1 MKMCV
6 LKFQSVLAGLLGLSI
21 TCPTYA
27 ADTYQ
32 SINEPRTI
40 LEMRTYL
47 NYSAIR
53 VDPAFVD
60 TVGCGGTVQGL
71 WIVVDWSTST
81 DNKAMYN
88 AALSAFLLNKP
99 ITFGVKNDCNY
110 EFGSGTSTTYRI
122 DMLNTP

>member
-1 MKMCV
+1 MKMRILTV
-6 LKFQSVLAGLLGLSI
+6 RSVLIGLLGLTI
-21 TCPTYA
+21 TCASFA

-53 VDPAFVD
+53 IDPAFVD

-71 WIVVDWSTST
+71 WIVVDWSTDT
-81 DNKAMYN
+81 NNKAMYN
-88 AALSAFLLNKP
+88 AALAAFLMKQT

-110 EFGSGTSTTYRI
+110 EFGGGTSTTYRI
-122 DMLNTP
+122 DMLAQ